1 MELTYQTI
9 IRLNLC
15 AWPPKSINNLHFIDY
30 YLSTVEEI
38 DRRCSCGPLSGRR
51 NFDRRSDGARV
62 RASVES
68 TVKRPKRIHSI
79 EQKSTDRQTR
89 LEKAK
94 HNRFHDGPPA
104 WIERKFTFLLRLF

>member
-30 YLSTVEEI
+30 YFI
-38 DRRCSCGPLSGRR
+38 DRRRNRPQCGPLSGRR

-68 TVKRPKRIHSI
+68 TVKRPKRIHSNAG
-79 EQKSTDRQTR
+79 KQT
-89 LEKAK
+89 LS
-94 HNRFHDGPPA
+94 HHDCTTYVRNS
-104 WIERKFTFLLRLF
+104 IFELSFNF